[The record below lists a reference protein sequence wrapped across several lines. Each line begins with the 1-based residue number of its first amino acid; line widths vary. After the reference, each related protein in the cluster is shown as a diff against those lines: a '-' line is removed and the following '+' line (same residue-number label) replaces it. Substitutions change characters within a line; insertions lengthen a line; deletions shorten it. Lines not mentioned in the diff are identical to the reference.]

1 MPAMTTTTGR
11 PDESEE
17 ERADRNFGD
26 LLQELRVGQTGVQ
39 VLFGFLLTMPLQVR
53 FSTFDDFQTTLL
65 VTDVML
71 LATASAFMI
80 APVAWHRV
88 MFRRQMKDEVV
99 TSANRLAQLGLLFL
113 ALGVVVSIM
122 LVVDL
127 AISRQMA
134 YVFAISIAVMI
145 FVLWLA
151 LPLWRRRAEAP
162 A

>member
-1 MPAMTTTTGR
+1 MRIMTTTTGR
-11 PDESEE
+11 PDETED

-26 LLQELRVGQTGVQ
+26 LLQELRVAQTGVQ
-39 VLFGFLLTMPLQVR
+39 VLFGFLLTMPVQQR
-53 FSTFDDFQTTLL
+53 FTRFDDVQVALL
-65 VTDVML
+65 VTDVLL

-88 MFRRQMKDEVV
+88 MFRRQMKDEIV

-127 AISRQMA
+127 AISRQLA
-134 YVFAISIAVMI
+134 FVFAISVGVMLA
-145 FVLWLA
+145 VLWLA
-151 LPLWRRRAEAP
+151 LPLWRRQAQT
-162 A
+162 